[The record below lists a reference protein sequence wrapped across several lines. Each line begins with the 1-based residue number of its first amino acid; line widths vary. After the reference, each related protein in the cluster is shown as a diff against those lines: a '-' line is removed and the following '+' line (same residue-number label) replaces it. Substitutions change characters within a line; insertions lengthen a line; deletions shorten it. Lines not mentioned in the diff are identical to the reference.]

1 MLDAGVLEN
10 VAEHICLSVLL
21 LSSRLK
27 YLQNWWISY
36 FTDTPAQP
44 LAVYCAALFWLW
56 TDWLV
61 PESVNHEIWKASYI
75 HSWDVSED
83 WFHHVGLFSGKLL
96 LPPLSFCCHPLGT
109 ATTCCHADFLL
120 FYAAYK
126 KKQQHKIRDSCT
138 WKDRF
143 RVSPLAKL
151 CCWGWMSHTAWRLL
165 QGGKCWNPKRNWW
178 NPPSPASRIN
188 ITPGTRIIFLSA

>member
-27 YLQNWWISY
+27 YLQNWWISS
-36 FTDTPAQP
+36 FTDTPAQT

-126 KKQQHKIRDSCT
+126 KNNNIKSEMVVLGKTDSVCLRWQNSGWNAVGAEWAT
-138 WKDRF
+138 LPGGCF
-143 RVSPLAKL
+143 REERV
-151 CCWGWMSHTAWRLL
+151 GIQRETDEIH
-165 QGGKCWNPKRNWW
+165 
-178 NPPSPASRIN
+178 PALR
-188 ITPGTRIIFLSA
+188 AE